1 MCTRAR
7 LVQADRTSEWFGMP
21 MDNAPQPSADFS
33 LQPGQPA
40 YLEVT
45 IDPAAHGDRGL
56 GPIERMVS
64 LKTTE
69 GQTIEFTLNANVV
82 R

>member
-7 LVQADRTSEWFGMP
+7 LVQGEYFSEWFGMP
-21 MDNAPQPSADFS
+21 HATKPLVNVALADD
-33 LQPGQPA
+33 LPA

-45 IDPAAHGDRGL
+45 VDPAAHGDAGL
-56 GPIERMVS
+56 GPIRRAVLMKTASGEEMTFS
-64 LKTTE
+64 LTADV
-69 GQTIEFTLNANVV
+69 L